1 MFKTLLIA
9 NRGEIA
15 CRVARTAH
23 RLGIR
28 TVAVYSDADV
38 GALHTRVA
46 TTAVRIGPASARD
59 SYLNIEAVLRA
70 AQETGAEAI
79 HPGYGFLSQSA
90 PFADACEKA
99 GIVLVGPSASAM
111 RAMGVKDQAKSLMQK
126 ANVPTVPGY
135 LGEQQDPQ
143 TLAAKA
149 REVGFPLLIKAV
161 SGGGGKGMRIVRK
174 PEEFAEALSSARG
187 EAERAFGDGRVMLE
201 RYIER
206 ARHVEVQV
214 IADRHGNTLHL
225 FERDCSLQRRY
236 QKVIEEAP
244 APDISDAL
252 RKRLHDSAVAA
263 ARAVNYENAG
273 TVEFVVDGDECFF
286 LEMNTRLQVEHPVT
300 EMILGIDL
308 VEWQLRVAAGEP
320 LPARQ
325 NELSPKGH
333 AFEARVYA
341 EDPRRNFLPSG
352 GLLRELHWPQ
362 GAVFTPVAP
371 TALRIDA
378 AVEPGD
384 RVITDYDAL
393 LAKVIVYAADRESA
407 LNALK
412 RALHEIRIEG
422 ATTNLAALIALAND
436 ADVQAARVFTRLID
450 ERGDALLPAL
460 ASQREHAAALAAVSL
475 LEQMASRG
483 VSSPWGAQDGW
494 TLQGSGVTHLRL
506 QEADGTTF
514 VLKAKRTNGSWEVTT
529 SDGRRVETQSRDGRR
544 SEYTARVDADR
555 VAIYLSGEWHRF
567 GLVSQ
572 PTAEGLSAGK
582 DALQAPMPGVV
593 LAVRATDGDQVQ
605 RGQILIVLEAM
616 KMEHALA
623 AGGDGKVT
631 ELRVKAGDRVREGD
645 LLLKIRAD
653 GG

>member
-23 RLGIR
+23 RMGIS

-46 TTAVRIGPASARD
+46 NNAVHIGPAAARE
-59 SYLNIEAVLRA
+59 SYLSIEAILRA
-70 AQETGAEAI
+70 AQATGAQAI

-90 PFADACEKA
+90 PFADACAKA
-99 GIVLVGPSASAM
+99 GIIFVGPSGSAM
-111 RAMGVKDQAKSLMQK
+111 RAMGVKDQAKSLMQQ

-135 LGEQQDPQ
+135 LGEHQDAE

-149 REVGFPLLIKAV
+149 KTVGFPLLIKAV
-161 SGGGGKGMRIVRK
+161 SGGGGKGMRIVRR
-174 PEEFAEALSSARG
+174 PEEFAEALASARG

-201 RYIER
+201 RYIEH

-236 QKVIEEAP
+236 QKIIEEAP
-244 APDISDAL
+244 APGIASAL
-252 RKRLHDSAVAA
+252 RTRLHESAVAA

-286 LEMNTRLQVEHPVT
+286 LEMNTRLQVEHPIT

-325 NELSPKGH
+325 EELSPKGH

-352 GLLRELHWPQ
+352 GLLRELHWPE
-362 GAVFTPVAP
+362 GAVFAPVAP
-371 TALRIDA
+371 TPLRIDA

-393 LAKVIVYAADRESA
+393 LAKVIVYSVDRESA
-407 LNALK
+407 LSALT
-412 RALHEIRIEG
+412 RALGATRIEG
-422 ATTNLAALIALAND
+422 ATTNLAALLALAND
-436 ADVQAARVFTRLID
+436 ADVQAGRVFTRLID
-450 ERGDALLPAL
+450 ERGDELLPPL
-460 ASQREHAAALAAVSL
+460 PSQREWAAGLSALALLDRAAATAP
-475 LEQMASRG
+475 Q
-483 VSSPWGAQDGW
+483 SPWGAQDGW
-494 TLQGSGVTHLRL
+494 TLQSSGVTHLRL
-506 QEADGTTF
+506 QEADGTVF
-514 VLKAKRTNGSWEVTT
+514 VLKARKANGHWELTT
-529 SDGRRVETQSRDGRR
+529 ADGRRVQSRGGNHATHVDG
-544 SEYTARVDADR
+544 DR
-555 VAIYLSGEWHRF
+555 VAVWLDGEWHRF

-572 PTAEGLSAGK
+572 PSAAGALAGK

-593 LAVRATDGDQVQ
+593 LAVRAMDGDQVQ

-623 AGGDGKVT
+623 AGGDGKVS

-645 LLLKIRAD
+645 LLLKIKQAAE
-653 GG
+653 